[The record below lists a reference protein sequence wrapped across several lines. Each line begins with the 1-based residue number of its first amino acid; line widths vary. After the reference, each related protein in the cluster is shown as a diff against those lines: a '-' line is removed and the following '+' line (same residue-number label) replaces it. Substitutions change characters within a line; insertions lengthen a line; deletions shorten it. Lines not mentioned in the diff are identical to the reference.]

1 MEAGPKQSSPCRKP
15 TLSSESS
22 SSDSPSADSPSAGS
36 PSPFAPFAVQC
47 LTCGSRLRVTD
58 PTVVG
63 TIAACPKC
71 QSMVQIDPPATP
83 AINPATP
90 KQVTAGN
97 AAVDS
102 GAITESAIASDG
114 IELRDGAP
122 PVAGG
127 FSDFQNN
134 DIDAPPTAMNPLG
147 FESESARRSKQ
158 IALVTALSLSTL
170 LVAVFGFIWFIR
182 SYQPAATVADAES
195 PVIAPENESSPPM
208 TETPP
213 TEAESVESETIEP
226 SPAEQEPQREPEPE
240 NTPTDPAP
248 VTKEPIIPVDLMP
261 KSPFGPDL
269 KPREMRDAAKEAEV
283 DPDASRMMDLPPGLA
298 QFTPFLLQDSAT
310 EIPTLQAPPTMDEL
324 AIEDAVEDDLDP
336 LEKIEPRKINLKS
349 DLAIK
354 MAFRAKDYPLVD
366 LILMVSQI
374 TGVPIQIDWVSF
386 DLAAIEVSQRI
397 AVPKEGTSADKL
409 LDLIAAS
416 VQGEIQA
423 KETLLILTVAEPV
436 FTAVKGDLVSLDD
449 FGDDA
454 ASAEQVMMNFLQP
467 SNPIDGVDVD
477 VADADLAD
485 VAAPRRIIEPRQADQ
500 LAAMAAETLRRMRG
514 VAPKVSDERIGRWV
528 QTDSTPTI
536 EWPKLSGGDPGP
548 TTDTPVTLAS
558 FLRRIS
564 QANDAVCLV
573 NWYDANRRGIFPER
587 LLLPDVRDDAAATV
601 QRTIAPLGMSIRQ
614 VDAGHWWVGSDATY
628 DRLPVVLC
636 SPPLGPARD
645 AFFDQLD
652 RIMAGG
658 DHQEYRLTYDPVS
671 DRALMLLPRFVVRQ
685 LPKVTDRLVA
695 N

>member
-1 MEAGPKQSSPCRKP
+1 
-15 TLSSESS
+15 
-22 SSDSPSADSPSAGS
+22 
-36 PSPFAPFAVQC
+36 
-47 LTCGSRLRVTD
+47 
-58 PTVVG
+58 
-63 TIAACPKC
+63 
-71 QSMVQIDPPATP
+71 MVQIDPPTNP
-83 AINPATP
+83 TTNPAAP

-97 AAVDS
+97 AVVDS

-114 IELRDGAP
+114 VELRTGAP
-122 PVAGG
+122 PFAGG
-127 FSDFQNN
+127 FSDFQNDDVN
-134 DIDAPPTAMNPLG
+134 APPTAMNPLG

-158 IALVTALSLSTL
+158 IAMVTALSLSTL
-170 LVAVFGFIWFIR
+170 LVAAFGFIWFVR
-182 SYQPAATVADAES
+182 SYQPAATVAGAQL
-195 PVIAPENESSPPM
+195 PVVAPENEPSPLAVKA
-208 TETPP
+208 TPP
-213 TEAESVESETIEP
+213 QTESVEAESVASETIEP
-226 SPAEQEPQREPEPE
+226 SPVEPKPKPEDTPKLS
-240 NTPTDPAP
+240 PTDPAP
-248 VTKEPIIPVDLMP
+248 AAKEPIIPVDLMP
-261 KSPFGPDL
+261 KSPFGPDP
-269 KPREMRDAAKEAEV
+269 KPREMRDAAKESEV

-310 EIPTLQAPPTMDEL
+310 EVPTLQAPPTMDEL

-336 LEKIEPRKINLKS
+336 LVKIEPRKINLKS

-386 DLAAIEVSQRI
+386 DLAAIAVDQRI

-409 LDLIAAS
+409 LDMIAAS

-423 KETLLILTVAEPV
+423 KDTLLILTVAEPV
-436 FTAVKGDLVSLDD
+436 FAAVKDDLVSLDD
-449 FGDDA
+449 FGVDA
-454 ASAEQVMMNFLQP
+454 ASAEQVLMNFLQP
-467 SNPIDGVDVD
+467 PDPVDGD
-477 VADADLAD
+477 VADAEMAE
-485 VAAPRRIIEPRQADQ
+485 VATPRRIIEPRQADQ
-500 LAAMAAETLRRMRG
+500 LAAMATETLRRMRG

-528 QTDSTPTI
+528 QTDSTSTI

-548 TTDTPVTLAS
+548 TIDTPVALAS

-564 QANDAVCLV
+564 RANDAVCLV

-587 LLLPDVRDDAAATV
+587 LLLPDVREDADATV
-601 QRTIAPLGMSIRQ
+601 QRTIAALGISIRR

-658 DHQEYRLTYDPVS
+658 DHQEYRLTYDPAS

-695 N
+695 K